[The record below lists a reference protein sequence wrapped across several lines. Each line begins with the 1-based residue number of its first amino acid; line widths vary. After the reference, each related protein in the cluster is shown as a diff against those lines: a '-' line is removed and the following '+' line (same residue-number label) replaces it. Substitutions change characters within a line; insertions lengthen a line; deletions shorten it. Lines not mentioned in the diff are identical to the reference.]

1 MSTDESTVDRR
12 RPEGL
17 RIAIYSQDGYGLGH
31 MKRTCS
37 IAWELYRLRS
47 EASIL
52 TFSDSQ
58 LGQFFSI
65 SPHHDYVKL
74 PSIAK
79 DSPGKWKATHLRMSF
94 PEILK
99 LRQQLISNVL
109 LNYAPD
115 ILLVDHMPH
124 GAMGELL
131 PALEALDN
139 SGIQTQ
145 VVLGLR
151 DILDSPEVTINR
163 WKAEGAYDALERFY
177 VRILVFGMQ
186 DVYDVAEK
194 YEFPEGD
201 ARKVFYCGYVTNL
214 DNERNAHSI
223 RARYLADKSD
233 DTRLIVVMAGGGADA
248 YPMMSTLI
256 EAMPKVLEEQP
267 CILTVITG
275 PFMPAE
281 LIADLERRAARLP
294 IHMLESVD
302 DSLSY
307 TSAADLVIAMAG
319 YNTTVEILRV
329 KTPAILIPRAG
340 PSAEQRTRARLFSA
354 KHWVDMIDPDELTSE
369 NLAQCIS
376 DHLRHPSGSKPS
388 SLPNLN
394 GAAVAARHTLAVL
407 ASKKVRVQTPLA

>member
-1 MSTDESTVDRR
+1 MSADENTVERR

-37 IAWELYRLRS
+37 IAWEIYRLRS
-47 EASIL
+47 EVSIL

-58 LGQFFSI
+58 LGQFFPI

-79 DSPGKWKATHLRMSF
+79 SAPGRWQATHLRMSF

-99 LRQQLISNVL
+99 LRQQLIYNVL

-131 PALEALDN
+131 PALEGLEK
-139 SGIQTQ
+139 SGIRTQ

-151 DILDSPEVTINR
+151 DILDSPEVTTSR
-163 WKAEGAYDALERFY
+163 WRVEGAYAALERFY
-177 VRILVFGMQ
+177 ARILVFGMQ

-194 YEFPEGD
+194 YQFPEED

-214 DNERNAHSI
+214 DNERNTHRI
-223 RARYLADKSD
+223 RAQYLSGRDP
-233 DTRLIVVMAGGGADA
+233 DTRLLVVMAGGGADA

-256 EAMPKVLEEQP
+256 EALPKVLKEQP
-267 CILTVITG
+267 CVLVVITG

-281 LIADLERRAARLP
+281 LIAELERRAAGLP
-294 IHMLESVD
+294 IYMLESID
-302 DSLSY
+302 DSLSHI
-307 TSAADLVIAMAG
+307 SAADLVIAMAG
-319 YNTTVEILRV
+319 YNSSVEILRV

-354 KHWVDMIDPDELTSE
+354 KRWVDMIDPDELTPQV
-369 NLAQCIS
+369 LAQSIL
-376 DHLRHPSGSKPS
+376 DRLRHPSEGKPS
-388 SLPNLN
+388 FLPNLN
-394 GAAVAARHTLAVL
+394 GAAVAAKLTLAVL
-407 ASKKVRVQTPLA
+407 ASKKDRVPAQPV